1 MEDENLIYRIA
12 LSLIPGIGH
21 VTAKSLISYH
31 GGVKETFDSKA
42 HQLIKTPGVGE
53 FLAKK
58 IIEQRAKAL
67 DDAENELNFIKKQN
81 IQVIFYLD
89 KEYPFLLKQC
99 NDAPLILYIKG
110 DVNFNQSKL
119 ISIVG
124 TRKATSI
131 GKSNCEKLIER
142 LASGIHK
149 PIIVSGLAYGI
160 DICAHRCALKYNL
173 DTIAVLGHG
182 FDRIYPQSHQS
193 TAYEIIKKG
202 ALITDFSSQ
211 MKFEPQNFL
220 KRNRIIAGLSEATIV
235 IESGIKGGS
244 LVTAEIAN
252 SYNREVFAIP
262 GRLEDP
268 LSEGCNYLIK
278 SNKAFLLQYYE
289 DIPYLLNWESDKN
302 IPKQQHIFVE
312 LSDEEK
318 ELARILVKTG
328 KYPIDLICKESHYNM
343 NKVSSLLLQMEFKG
357 VIRCLPGKVYEFIGI
372 LNE

>member
-1 MEDENLIYRIA
+1 MDQENLKYRIA
-12 LSLIPGIGH
+12 LGLIQGIGP
-21 VTAKSLISYH
+21 VTAKTLISYL
-31 GGVKETFDSKA
+31 GGVKEIFDSKY
-42 HQLIKTPGVGE
+42 QELIKIPGVGE
-53 FLAKK
+53 FMAKR
-58 IIEQRAKAL
+58 IVEQKKSAL
-67 DDAENELNFIKKQN
+67 DDAEKEIKFIDKQN
-81 IQVIFYLD
+81 IQVLFYLD
-89 KEYPFLLKQC
+89 KSYPYLLKQC

-110 DVNFNQSKL
+110 NIDFNKSKL

-124 TRKATSI
+124 TRKASSV
-131 GKSNCEKLIER
+131 GKNNCEKLIER
-142 LASGIHK
+142 MASGIHK
-149 PIIVSGLAYGI
+149 PVIVSGLAYGI
-160 DICAHRCALKYNL
+160 DICAHRSALKYNL

-182 FDRIYPQSHQS
+182 FDRIYPQPHKT
-193 TAYEIIKKG
+193 TASEIIDHG
-202 ALITDFSSQ
+202 ALVSDFSSQ

-289 DIPYLLNWESDKN
+289 DIPYLLNWENSKN
-302 IPKQQHIFVE
+302 VHQQRNIFVE
-312 LSDEEK
+312 LTDDEK
-318 ELARILVKTG
+318 MLARILLQTG
-328 KYPIDLICKESHYNM
+328 KYPIDLICKESSFNM

-357 VIRCLPGKVYEFIGI
+357 VIRCLPGKVYEFIGV
-372 LNE
+372 LND